1 MTLFVL
7 AVLVLYFATARY
19 AGRGFHA
26 DYVGKDAILSLK
38 GVFIL
43 LVLASHFCGYGP
55 KAVAKTLPWA
65 WDASVYAWIQS
76 ALGQMV
82 VVPFLF
88 FSGYGVFISLRDKG
102 EGYFAGFPVKRILS
116 VLFRFDLAVLP
127 YLALMICDGK
137 TLDAGRIVGGFTAWS
152 SFGNS
157 NWYIFTIL
165 ILYALSFL
173 AFLPFRKRDA
183 AARETAALVTLA
195 VLSVAFAAVMA
206 ELKKPAVFFNTAF
219 AYLAGAAFAVGKK
232 RFEEVFLS
240 GNGPYALLF
249 VLLAAVFPLAKGG
262 CPELFHYETAA
273 ILFSGIVVLLLAKI
287 SNRNPLLVFC
297 GRHLFAIYILQ
308 RLPMILLKRTAP
320 DWNAYLTFAAVLG
333 STLLAAW
340 LFDRLAPWL
349 WSPCERMLLALGRS
363 GVRNRNFVKEGEEK

>member
-26 DYVGKDAILSLK
+26 DYAGKDAILSLK

-43 LVLASHFCGYGP
+43 LILASHFCGYGP
-55 KAVAKTLPWA
+55 KAVAKTLPLA

-102 EGYFAGFPVKRILS
+102 GEYFAGFPVKRVLS
-116 VLFRFDLAVLP
+116 VLFRFDLVMLP
-127 YLALMICDGK
+127 YLAIMICDGK
-137 TLDAGRIVGGFTAWS
+137 PLDAGRIIGGFTAWS

-165 ILYALSFL
+165 VLYALSFL
-173 AFLPFRKRDA
+173 AFLPFRKREA
-183 AARETAALVTLA
+183 EARETSALVTLA
-195 VLSVAFAAVMA
+195 VLFVAFVAVMA
-206 ELKKPAVFFNTAF
+206 ELKKPAVFFNTSL

-232 RFEEVFLS
+232 RFEEAFLS
-240 GNGPYALLF
+240 GNGPYALLL
-249 VLLAAVFPLAKGG
+249 VLLAAVFPLVKGA
-262 CPELFHYETAA
+262 CPGLFYYEAAA

-308 RLPMILLKRTAP
+308 RLPMILLKRTALSETP
-320 DWNAYLTFAAVLG
+320 YLMFGAVLA
-333 STLLAAW
+333 STLLLAW
-340 LFDRLAPWL
+340 IFDLLTPYL
-349 WSPCERMLLALGRS
+349 WSPCERMLLALGR
-363 GVRNRNFVKEGEEK
+363 GVAGNRNFVKEGEGK

>member
-26 DYVGKDAILSLK
+26 DYAGKDAILSLK

-43 LVLASHFCGYGP
+43 LILASHFCGYGP

-65 WDASVYAWIQS
+65 WDASVYAWIQA

-102 EGYFAGFPVKRILS
+102 EGYFAGFPVRRILS

-127 YLALMICDGK
+127 YLALMVCDGK

-183 AARETAALVTLA
+183 VARETAALVTLA
-195 VLSVAFAAVMA
+195 VLSVAFVAVMA
-206 ELKKPAVFFNTAF
+206 ALKKPAVFFNTSL
-219 AYLAGAAFAVGKK
+219 AYFAGAAFAVGKK
-232 RFEEVFLS
+232 RFEEAFLS
-240 GNGPYALLF
+240 GNGPYALLL
-249 VLLAAVFPLAKGG
+249 VLLAAVFPLVKGA
-262 CPELFHYETAA
+262 CPGLFYYEAAA

-308 RLPMILLKRTAP
+308 RLPMILLKRTALSETP
-320 DWNAYLTFAAVLG
+320 YLMFGAVLA
-333 STLLAAW
+333 STLLLAW
-340 LFDRLAPWL
+340 IFDLLTPYL
-349 WSPCERMLLALGRS
+349 WSPCERMLLALGR
-363 GVRNRNFVKEGEEK
+363 GVAGNRNFVKEGEGK